1 MRLVVGLGN
10 PGSDYVGTRHNIGW
24 EVVDRIAQRMGWI
37 SKAEE
42 FNRVAR
48 TKFDGLA
55 MDGTI
60 SLHSGGTEKLLLLKP
75 TTYMNLSG
83 KAVQGAMAFY
93 QLAPAEIMVILDDVA
108 LPAGKIR
115 IRTGGSS
122 GGHNGLKDIERMLGT
137 SEYPRLRIGI
147 DPPPP
152 RHPQRDYVLGRFTP
166 EQRQKVDPAIDRAS
180 SAILTWIES
189 GIVSAMNKF
198 NADEEGKSEARNP
211 KSETNPNDQ
220 NRE

>member
-24 EVVDRIAQRMGWI
+24 EVVDRVAQRLGWI

-42 FNRVAR
+42 FNRAAR

-152 RHPQRDYVLGRFTP
+152 RHPQRDYVLGRFTS